1 MAARHSPW
9 QYVLSGKSLTLSLM
23 LNGGFVHIAQ
33 PAFSLFQVFS
43 EVRIIANARQPQ
55 QQQQDLINER
65 IRAREVRLITD
76 DGDQGIMPKE
86 DAQRI
91 ADEAELD
98 LVLVQANAKPPVAK
112 IMDYGKFRFD
122 NQKKQR
128 EQRKNQ
134 KIVSIKEVRLSPTI
148 DDNDFN
154 TKMKNAQK
162 FLEKGNKV
170 KVSIRFRGRAITHK
184 EIGREVMDRFAT
196 DLEEIAKVESRAKM
210 EGRSMFMVLAPK
222 ETK

>member
-1 MAARHSPW
+1 M
-9 QYVLSGKSLTLSLM
+9 
-23 LNGGFVHIAQ
+23 
-33 PAFSLFQVFS
+33 
-43 EVRIIANARQPQ
+43 ANARQPQ
-55 QQQQDLINER
+55 QQQDLINDR

-76 DGDQGIMPKE
+76 DGDQGIMPKAE
-86 DAQRI
+86 AQAI
-91 ADEAELD
+91 ADEQELD

-122 NQKKQR
+122 SQKKQR

-154 TKMKNAQK
+154 TKKKNAVK

-170 KVSIRFRGRAITHK
+170 KASIRFRGRAITHK

>member
-1 MAARHSPW
+1 M
-9 QYVLSGKSLTLSLM
+9 
-23 LNGGFVHIAQ
+23 
-33 PAFSLFQVFS
+33 
-43 EVRIIANARQPQ
+43 ANARQPQ
-55 QQQQDLINER
+55 QQQDLINDR

-76 DGDQGIMPKE
+76 DGDQGIMPKAE
-86 DAQRI
+86 AQAI
-91 ADEAELD
+91 ADEEELD

-122 NQKKQR
+122 SQKKQR

-154 TKMKNAQK
+154 TKKKNAVK

>member
-1 MAARHSPW
+1 
-9 QYVLSGKSLTLSLM
+9 
-23 LNGGFVHIAQ
+23 
-33 PAFSLFQVFS
+33 
-43 EVRIIANARQPQ
+43 
-55 QQQQDLINER
+55 
-65 IRAREVRLITD
+65 
-76 DGDQGIMPKE
+76 MPKAE
-86 DAQRI
+86 AQAI
-91 ADEAELD
+91 ADEQELD

-122 NQKKQR
+122 SQKKQR

-154 TKMKNAQK
+154 TKKKNAVK

-210 EGRSMFMVLAPK
+210 EGRSMFLTLAPAADK
-222 ETK
+222 AKK

>member
-1 MAARHSPW
+1 M
-9 QYVLSGKSLTLSLM
+9 
-23 LNGGFVHIAQ
+23 
-33 PAFSLFQVFS
+33 
-43 EVRIIANARQPQ
+43 
-55 QQQQDLINER
+55 INDR

-76 DGDQGIMPKE
+76 DGDQGIMSKA
-86 DAQRI
+86 DAQAI
-91 ADEAELD
+91 ADEQELD

-122 NQKKQR
+122 SQKKQR

-154 TKMKNAQK
+154 TKKKNAVK

-184 EIGREVMDRFAT
+184 EIGREVMDRFAI

>member
-1 MAARHSPW
+1 
-9 QYVLSGKSLTLSLM
+9 
-23 LNGGFVHIAQ
+23 
-33 PAFSLFQVFS
+33 
-43 EVRIIANARQPQ
+43 
-55 QQQQDLINER
+55 
-65 IRAREVRLITD
+65 
-76 DGDQGIMPKE
+76 MPKAE
-86 DAQRI
+86 AQAI
-91 ADEAELD
+91 ADEQELD
-98 LVLVQANAKPPVAK
+98 LVLVRANAKPPVAK

-122 NQKKQR
+122 SQKKQR

-154 TKMKNAQK
+154 TKKKNAVK

>member
-1 MAARHSPW
+1 MCRDNPLLL
-9 QYVLSGKSLTLSLM
+9 YFK
-23 LNGGFVHIAQ
+23 F
-33 PAFSLFQVFS
+33 FS
-43 EVRIIANARQPQ
+43 EVRTIANARQPQ
-55 QQQQDLINER
+55 QQQDLINDR

-76 DGDQGIMPKE
+76 DGDQGIMPKAE
-86 DAQRI
+86 AQAI
-91 ADEAELD
+91 ADEQELD

-122 NQKKQR
+122 SQKKQR

-154 TKMKNAQK
+154 TKKKNAVK

>member
-1 MAARHSPW
+1 M
-9 QYVLSGKSLTLSLM
+9 
-23 LNGGFVHIAQ
+23 
-33 PAFSLFQVFS
+33 
-43 EVRIIANARQPQ
+43 ANARQPQ
-55 QQQQDLINER
+55 QQQDLINDR

-76 DGDQGIMPKE
+76 DGDQGIMPKAE
-86 DAQRI
+86 AQAI
-91 ADEAELD
+91 ADEQELD

-122 NQKKQR
+122 SQKKQR

-154 TKMKNAQK
+154 TKKKNAVK

>member
-1 MAARHSPW
+1 M
-9 QYVLSGKSLTLSLM
+9 
-23 LNGGFVHIAQ
+23 
-33 PAFSLFQVFS
+33 
-43 EVRIIANARQPQ
+43 
-55 QQQQDLINER
+55 INDR

-76 DGDQGIMPKE
+76 DGDQGIMSKA
-86 DAQRI
+86 DAQAI
-91 ADEAELD
+91 ADEQELD
-98 LVLVQANAKPPVAK
+98 LVLVQTNAKPPVAK

-122 NQKKQR
+122 SQKKQR

-154 TKMKNAQK
+154 TKKKNAVK

>member
-1 MAARHSPW
+1 M
-9 QYVLSGKSLTLSLM
+9 
-23 LNGGFVHIAQ
+23 
-33 PAFSLFQVFS
+33 
-43 EVRIIANARQPQ
+43 
-55 QQQQDLINER
+55 INDR

-76 DGDQGIMPKE
+76 DGDQGIMSKA
-86 DAQRI
+86 DAQAI
-91 ADEAELD
+91 ADEQELD

-122 NQKKQR
+122 SQKKQR

-154 TKMKNAQK
+154 TKKKKAVK

>member
-1 MAARHSPW
+1 
-9 QYVLSGKSLTLSLM
+9 
-23 LNGGFVHIAQ
+23 
-33 PAFSLFQVFS
+33 
-43 EVRIIANARQPQ
+43 
-55 QQQQDLINER
+55 
-65 IRAREVRLITD
+65 
-76 DGDQGIMPKE
+76 MPKAE
-86 DAQRI
+86 AQAI
-91 ADEAELD
+91 ADEQELD

-122 NQKKQR
+122 SQKKQR

-154 TKMKNAQK
+154 TKKKNAVK

-184 EIGREVMDRFAT
+184 EIGREMMDRFAT

>member
-1 MAARHSPW
+1 M
-9 QYVLSGKSLTLSLM
+9 
-23 LNGGFVHIAQ
+23 
-33 PAFSLFQVFS
+33 
-43 EVRIIANARQPQ
+43 
-55 QQQQDLINER
+55 INDR

-76 DGDQGIMPKE
+76 VGDQGIMSKA
-86 DAQRI
+86 DAQAI
-91 ADEAELD
+91 ADEQELD

-122 NQKKQR
+122 SQKKQR

-154 TKMKNAQK
+154 TKKKNAVK

>member
-1 MAARHSPW
+1 MA
-9 QYVLSGKSLTLSLM
+9 K
-23 LNGGFVHIAQ
+23 N
-33 PAFSLFQVFS
+33 
-43 EVRIIANARQPQ
+43 
-55 QQQQDLINER
+55 
-65 IRAREVRLITD
+65 
-76 DGDQGIMPKE
+76 

-112 IMDYGKFRFD
+112 IMDYGKFKFD
-122 NQKKQR
+122 SQKKQR

-134 KIVSIKEVRLSPTI
+134 KVVSVKEIRLSPTI

-154 TKMKNAQK
+154 TKKKAAIK

-184 EIGREVMDRFAT
+184 EIGREVMDKLANELA
-196 DLEEIAKVESRAKM
+196 DVAKVEARAKM

-222 ETK
+222 EAK

>member
-1 MAARHSPW
+1 
-9 QYVLSGKSLTLSLM
+9 
-23 LNGGFVHIAQ
+23 
-33 PAFSLFQVFS
+33 
-43 EVRIIANARQPQ
+43 
-55 QQQQDLINER
+55 
-65 IRAREVRLITD
+65 
-76 DGDQGIMPKE
+76 MPKAE
-86 DAQRI
+86 AQAI
-91 ADEAELD
+91 ADEQELD

-122 NQKKQR
+122 SQKKQR

-154 TKMKNAQK
+154 TKKKNAVK

-196 DLEEIAKVESRAKM
+196 DLEDIAKVESRAKM

>member
-1 MAARHSPW
+1 M
-9 QYVLSGKSLTLSLM
+9 
-23 LNGGFVHIAQ
+23 
-33 PAFSLFQVFS
+33 
-43 EVRIIANARQPQ
+43 
-55 QQQQDLINER
+55 
-65 IRAREVRLITD
+65 ITD
-76 DGDQGIMPKE
+76 DGDQGIMPKAE
-86 DAQRI
+86 AQAI
-91 ADEAELD
+91 ADEQELD

-122 NQKKQR
+122 SQKKQR

-154 TKMKNAQK
+154 TKKKNAVK

>member
-1 MAARHSPW
+1 M
-9 QYVLSGKSLTLSLM
+9 
-23 LNGGFVHIAQ
+23 
-33 PAFSLFQVFS
+33 
-43 EVRIIANARQPQ
+43 
-55 QQQQDLINER
+55 INDR

-76 DGDQGIMPKE
+76 DGDQGIMPKAE
-86 DAQRI
+86 AQAI
-91 ADEAELD
+91 ADEQELD

-122 NQKKQR
+122 SQKKQR

-154 TKMKNAQK
+154 TKKKNAVK

>member
-1 MAARHSPW
+1 M
-9 QYVLSGKSLTLSLM
+9 
-23 LNGGFVHIAQ
+23 
-33 PAFSLFQVFS
+33 
-43 EVRIIANARQPQ
+43 
-55 QQQQDLINER
+55 INDR

-76 DGDQGIMPKE
+76 DGDQGVMPKA

-91 ADEAELD
+91 ADEQELD

-122 NQKKQR
+122 SQKKQR

-154 TKMKNAQK
+154 TKMKNATK
-162 FLEKGNKV
+162 FLDKGNKV

>member
-1 MAARHSPW
+1 MAGYRMSRW
-9 QYVLSGKSLTLSLM
+9 S
-23 LNGGFVHIAQ
+23 
-33 PAFSLFQVFS
+33 AFTLFQVFS
-43 EVRIIANARQPQ
+43 EVRTIANARQPQ
-55 QQQQDLINER
+55 QQQDLINDR

-76 DGDQGIMPKE
+76 DGDQGIMSKA
-86 DAQRI
+86 DAQAI
-91 ADEAELD
+91 ADEQELD

-122 NQKKQR
+122 SQKKQR

-154 TKMKNAQK
+154 TKKKNAVK

>member
-1 MAARHSPW
+1 
-9 QYVLSGKSLTLSLM
+9 
-23 LNGGFVHIAQ
+23 
-33 PAFSLFQVFS
+33 
-43 EVRIIANARQPQ
+43 
-55 QQQQDLINER
+55 
-65 IRAREVRLITD
+65 
-76 DGDQGIMPKE
+76 MPKAE
-86 DAQRI
+86 AQAI
-91 ADEAELD
+91 ADEQELD

-122 NQKKQR
+122 SQKKQR

-154 TKMKNAQK
+154 TKKKNAVK
-162 FLEKGNKV
+162 FLEKGSKV

>member
-1 MAARHSPW
+1 
-9 QYVLSGKSLTLSLM
+9 
-23 LNGGFVHIAQ
+23 
-33 PAFSLFQVFS
+33 
-43 EVRIIANARQPQ
+43 
-55 QQQQDLINER
+55 
-65 IRAREVRLITD
+65 
-76 DGDQGIMPKE
+76 MPKAE
-86 DAQRI
+86 AQAI
-91 ADEAELD
+91 ADEQELD

-122 NQKKQR
+122 SQKKQR

-154 TKMKNAQK
+154 TKKKNAVK

-210 EGRSMFMVLAPK
+210 EGRSMFRVLAPK

>member
-1 MAARHSPW
+1 M
-9 QYVLSGKSLTLSLM
+9 
-23 LNGGFVHIAQ
+23 
-33 PAFSLFQVFS
+33 
-43 EVRIIANARQPQ
+43 
-55 QQQQDLINER
+55 INDR

-76 DGDQGIMPKE
+76 DGDQGIMSKA
-86 DAQRI
+86 DAQAI
-91 ADEAELD
+91 ADEQELD

-122 NQKKQR
+122 SQKKQR

-154 TKMKNAQK
+154 TKKKNAIK

>member
-1 MAARHSPW
+1 
-9 QYVLSGKSLTLSLM
+9 
-23 LNGGFVHIAQ
+23 
-33 PAFSLFQVFS
+33 
-43 EVRIIANARQPQ
+43 
-55 QQQQDLINER
+55 
-65 IRAREVRLITD
+65 
-76 DGDQGIMPKE
+76 MPKAE
-86 DAQRI
+86 AQAI
-91 ADEAELD
+91 ADEQELD

-122 NQKKQR
+122 SQKKQR

-154 TKMKNAQK
+154 TKKKNAVK

-184 EIGREVMDRFAT
+184 DIGREVMDRFAT

>member
-1 MAARHSPW
+1 M
-9 QYVLSGKSLTLSLM
+9 
-23 LNGGFVHIAQ
+23 
-33 PAFSLFQVFS
+33 
-43 EVRIIANARQPQ
+43 
-55 QQQQDLINER
+55 
-65 IRAREVRLITD
+65 ITA
-76 DGDQGIMPKE
+76 DGDQGIMPKAE
-86 DAQRI
+86 AQAI
-91 ADEAELD
+91 ADEQELD

-122 NQKKQR
+122 SQKKQR

-154 TKMKNAQK
+154 TKKKNAVK

>member
-1 MAARHSPW
+1 M
-9 QYVLSGKSLTLSLM
+9 
-23 LNGGFVHIAQ
+23 
-33 PAFSLFQVFS
+33 
-43 EVRIIANARQPQ
+43 
-55 QQQQDLINER
+55 
-65 IRAREVRLITD
+65 ITD
-76 DGDQGIMPKE
+76 VGDQGIMPKAE
-86 DAQRI
+86 AQAI
-91 ADEAELD
+91 ADEQELD

-122 NQKKQR
+122 SQKKQR

-154 TKMKNAQK
+154 TKKKNAVK

-210 EGRSMFMVLAPK
+210 EGRSMFLTLAPAADK
-222 ETK
+222 AKK